1 MAGEKLIMQKLQKL
15 EKEVTQ
21 IKAQMADID
30 SVMTEEDYLALM
42 DYRKEKASGRLLS
55 HEQVKK
61 ELRA

>member
-42 DYRKEKASGRLLS
+42 DYRKQKASGRLLS